1 MTKKVRNLIDK
12 VASREVLNQAADDA
26 LDALDDKNVWYAN
39 DFRAHR
45 EESLDAIQ
53 NMIILGEYPTKEYKP
68 TEIDR
73 KSVV

>member
-45 EESLDAIQ
+45 E
-53 NMIILGEYPTKEYKP
+53 
-68 TEIDR
+68 
-73 KSVV
+73 